1 MKIYDEQG
9 RLLEAA
15 PDPETGWLEPTQRL
29 VQHHP
34 EAPAVPART
43 HPELMA
49 GTEDLYHLVVD
60 EPARAAVP
68 AWDEFETVQVYH
80 HYTAEELA
88 ELAKPTM
95 EQRVGA
101 LERAAL
107 NGGA

>member
-1 MKIYDEQG
+1 MKIYDESGQ
-9 RLLEAA
+9 LLDA
-15 PDPETGWLEPTQRL
+15 PDLAKGWLEPQQRL

-34 EAPAVPART
+34 EIPAVPART
-43 HPELMA
+43 HSELMA

-80 HYTAEELA
+80 PYTAEELA
-88 ELAKPTM
+88 ELAKPTL

-101 LERAAL
+101 LEQAVM
-107 NGGA
+107 GGA